1 MTTVQSRNE
10 KKNFF
15 AKKKNYQSNFA
26 SEERIS
32 LAKIQQ
38 TFVNSI

>member
-1 MTTVQSRNE
+1 M
-10 KKNFF
+10 KKKTSLQ
-15 AKKKNYQSNFA
+15 KKKNYQSNFA

-32 LAKIQQ
+32 LAKNQQ